1 MFNAIG
7 AAYSVTMLMCT
18 AIKIWVSLGRICESL
33 YFPVNYATPTW
44 SWGRFTLQ
52 TFDTSVL
59 SVLSQTVVNI
69 GTTLAI

>member
-1 MFNAIG
+1 MPSVQLV
-7 AAYSVTMLMCT
+7 YSVTMLMCT
-18 AIKIWVSLGRICESL
+18 AIKVWVSLGRICESP